1 MESSSPSERTAAPW
15 SGDVGDSICN
25 GPQVDV
31 ERQHQPVREGTSGCK
46 SVRAGKFWSKLVLL
60 YPLLTIDWFS
70 QLVDVAEGLVY
81 MHEQGMVHGD
91 LKGVCSL

>member
-1 MESSSPSERTAAPW
+1 MSETQFSMVSRWMSNGNINQFVKTHQ
-15 SGDVGDSICN
+15 DVNRYELVSLL
-25 GPQVDV
+25 
-31 ERQHQPVREGTSGCK
+31 
-46 SVRAGKFWSKLVLL
+46 FKLLL
-60 YPLLTIDWFS
+60 LHPLSTIGWFF

>member
-1 MESSSPSERTAAPW
+1 M
-15 SGDVGDSICN
+15 
-25 GPQVDV
+25 
-31 ERQHQPVREGTSGCK
+31 
-46 SVRAGKFWSKLVLL
+46 LL
-60 YPLLTIDWFS
+60 CPLLTIGRFS